1 MLKFQL
7 AASAL
12 ERCQGAPLRR
22 RARPGRF
29 VGRAPHGYSGKD
41 RERETSMKSGEHP
54 ALPAIDPAKIEPHVG
69 SDYPAPFDRIAAGR
83 ERRALGDAVGLKNFG
98 VNLMRL
104 PPGCASSQ
112 RHWHS
117 KQDEF
122 VYVLEGEVVLV
133 TDAGEQ
139 SLRAGMAAGF
149 PAGKPDGHHLVN
161 RSGRDALVL
170 EVGDRTAGDEGDYS
184 DIDMMWRIVD
194 GVERYLHKDGTPY

>member
-1 MLKFQL
+1 
-7 AASAL
+7 
-12 ERCQGAPLRR
+12 
-22 RARPGRF
+22 
-29 VGRAPHGYSGKD
+29 
-41 RERETSMKSGEHP
+41 
-54 ALPAIDPAKIEPHVG
+54 
-69 SDYPAPFDRIAAGR
+69 
-83 ERRALGDAVGLKNFG
+83 VGLKNFG

-161 RSGRDALVL
+161 RGARDALVL

>member
-1 MLKFQL
+1 
-7 AASAL
+7 
-12 ERCQGAPLRR
+12 
-22 RARPGRF
+22 
-29 VGRAPHGYSGKD
+29 
-41 RERETSMKSGEHP
+41 MKSGQQL
-54 ALPAIDPAKIEPHVG
+54 ALPAIDPAKVEPHVG
-69 SDYPAPFDRIAAGR
+69 SDYPAPFDRIAADR

-112 RHWHS
+112 RHWHTR
-117 KQDEF
+117 QDEF

-139 SLRAGMAAGF
+139 SLRAGMVAGF

-161 RSGRDALVL
+161 RGARDALVL

-194 GVERYLHKDGTPY
+194 GVERYLHKDGRPY